1 MKKITLFLITLLTF
15 QLASITPIAAQV
27 YKYVDKNGVP
37 HYTNT
42 PNDPRYQKSKIK
54 GTAKGT
60 APKKKYRPTIRKEN
74 KYIKP
79 AQTSKSSTQPRPH

>member
-1 MKKITLFLITLLTF
+1 MSRITLFLIALLTF
-15 QLASITPIAAQV
+15 QQAFITPIAAQV

-54 GTAKGT
+54 GTA
-60 APKKKYRPTIRKEN
+60 PKKKSRPTIRKEN

-79 AQTSKSSTQPRPH
+79 AQTTKSSSQPRPH

>member
-1 MKKITLFLITLLTF
+1 MKQITLLLITLLTL
-15 QLASITPIAAQV
+15 QQALITPIPAQV

-42 PNDPRYQKSKIK
+42 PNDPKYMKSKIR
-54 GTAKGT
+54 GTD
-60 APKKKYRPTIRKEN
+60 PKKNNRPTIKKSS

-79 AQTSKSSTQPRPH
+79 PHTTKSPASPQPR